1 MMRPIAA
8 ALLLAL
14 TSCAAPASE
23 SGRPPGGTVTA
34 VSKEAVAWQQA
45 PGLNAGLKTAIP
57 WGDPGPGPYLALIR
71 FPAGMLVQ
79 PHYHKFEEFAT
90 VASGSVIFGQGEA
103 VDESKG
109 VEVSAGG
116 YITIPANTAHW
127 AKCTSEATI
136 VRFCPGPRELT
147 NLKPGEKAPGSAPV
161 KIVQAKDVP
170 WEDAPGMVK
179 GVKTVLQY
187 GDPVKGPYIIL
198 LKFPKGL
205 VNPPHWHTAD
215 EAVTILSGTMITGQ
229 GEAIDDATGKAVSA
243 GGYFIIPGGT
253 AHWGKVPEEVVLT
266 RLGNGPRDIHYFE
279 KK

>member
-1 MMRPIAA
+1 MKRFA
-8 ALLLAL
+8 ALLLL
-14 TSCAAPASE
+14 LSSCATSETPSARPA
-23 SGRPPGGTVTA
+23 GGKVGA
-34 VSKEAVAWQQA
+34 VDKDQISWQQA
-45 PGLNAGLKTAIP
+45 PGVTTGLMTAVT
-57 WGDPGPGPYLALIR
+57 WGDPGPGPYLALIK
-71 FPAGMLVQ
+71 FPAGLQVP
-79 PHYHKFEEFAT
+79 PHYHKYDEFAT
-90 VASGSVIFGQGEA
+90 VAAGSVVFGQGETM
-103 VDESKG
+103 DESKG

-116 YITIPANTAHW
+116 YVTIPANTAHW
-127 AKCTSEATI
+127 AKCTKDATI

-147 NLKPGEKAPGSAPV
+147 NLKPGEKAAGNAPI
-161 KIVQAKDVP
+161 KIVQPKDVP

-215 EAVTILSGTMITGQ
+215 EAVTILSGTMITGE
-229 GEAIDDATGKAVSA
+229 GESIDDAHGKSVSG

-266 RLGNGPRDIHYFE
+266 RLGNGPRDIHYFD